1 MLKRT
6 TKSTVS
12 KISSFSAEKKDP
24 IAIRIEH
31 ICKWFGDLLVLKD
44 VSLEIAKNEFVCI
57 VGASGSGKT
66 TLLRMLNGLAE
77 IDVGRILVDGT
88 EVHGPRRDMAMV
100 FQQFDLFPWKTIE
113 KNISFPLD
121 LAGMNN
127 AEIAERVKAAVT
139 LVGLDGFESKY
150 PNQLSGGMKQRAGL
164 ARALVVRPSVLLLD
178 EPFGAVDAQTRE
190 TLQEEL
196 LKIWSDLRQTAV
208 FVTHSIDEA
217 ITLADRIVVMSA
229 RPGQVSGILEV
240 DIPRPRTVESVRRD
254 SRYPGL
260 REQVRALIGG
270 QEGNHE

>member
-1 MLKRT
+1 
-6 TKSTVS
+6 V
-12 KISSFSAEKKDP
+12 
-24 IAIRIEH
+24 AIRIEH

-44 VSLEIAKNEFVCI
+44 VSLEIARNEFVCI

-77 IDVGRILVDGT
+77 IDVGRIVVDES
-88 EVHGPRRDMAMV
+88 EVTGPRRDMAMV

-121 LAGMNN
+121 LAGMEKR
-127 AEIAERVKAAVT
+127 EIDERVKAAIT
-139 LVGLDGFESKY
+139 LVGLGGFESKY
-150 PNQLSGGMKQRAGL
+150 PSQLSGGMKQRVGL

-196 LKIWSDLRQTAV
+196 LKIWSELRQTAV

-217 ITLADRIVVMSA
+217 ITLADRIIVMSA

-240 DIPRPRTVESVRRD
+240 DIPRPRTVESVRKD

-260 REQVRALIGG
+260 REKVRALIGG